1 MKKTLALVLTL
12 LLAAAL
18 PAMAIEVELPILP
31 EKQTFTI
38 WVDKEDLCQNSWA
51 DKECVQFTEEQT
63 NIHVEW
69 VEVPHSGWQEK
80 VNLAFASGDLPDA
93 FIGGVDIVS
102 NMDALA
108 PLDEIIDS
116 GVAPN
121 VLQMFDDLPDMRG
134 ALTLSDGHIYS
145 LPIGDADVKNEINAE
160 IWINTTWLDNLDLSM
175 PTTLDEF
182 YDVLVAFRD
191 GDPNGNGEAD
201 EIPLLV
207 SSTSG
212 AAQIDPLFGFF
223 GTLENDYHVRIED
236 GKVVFTPQEDGYFE
250 ALQWLHKL
258 YAEGLMNQEYF
269 TEDYQQFLAKGNS
282 ETCVAG
288 VFLEWYIDNLMLAT
302 YVPDYTYMPLFEGT
316 VWSPNGTPNSPQGTL
331 NGFVITKSCS
341 NPEALVRWYD
351 YINSDLDILNLWNYG
366 PEGEIWHYLED
377 GRWEVFTDNVP
388 EGSSSS
394 QVRRTLGTGPRAPL
408 YAYYRFRG
416 ADVEKFADRI
426 EAKVEANE
434 AYKPFLPEETL
445 VNGFGDI
452 EEESERNMLLVDIDL
467 YLDQFKASAIVDGI
481 TEEQWQ
487 KHLNVLE
494 GLHIDEYVG
503 YWQSYYDAHL

>member
-1 MKKTLALVLTL
+1 
-12 LLAAAL
+12 
-18 PAMAIEVELPILP
+18 MAIEVELPILP

-258 YAEGLMNQEYF
+258 YAEGLMNQGILHGGLSAVPRQGKF
-269 TEDYQQFLAKGNS
+269 RNLRRGRVPRMVHRQPDAGNLR
-282 ETCVAG
+282 AG
-288 VFLEWYIDNLMLAT
+288 LHLYAPVRGHGLEPQRHA
-302 YVPDYTYMPLFEGT
+302 P
-316 VWSPNGTPNSPQGTL
+316 TPRRERL

-366 PEGEIWHYLED
+366 LKGKSGTIWRTAA
-377 GRWEVFTDNVP
+377 GRSLPTTCP
-388 EGSSSS
+388 KALLL
-394 QVRRTLGTGPRAPL
+394 RRFAARWAPARARRCTP
-408 YAYYRFRG
+408 
-416 ADVEKFADRI
+416 
-426 EAKVEANE
+426 
-434 AYKPFLPEETL
+434 TT
-445 VNGFGDI
+445 
-452 EEESERNMLLVDIDL
+452 
-467 YLDQFKASAIVDGI
+467 ASAARTSRSSPTASKQGRSQRSLQALPAGRDAGQRLRRHRGGI
-481 TEEQWQ
+481 RAQYAAGR
-487 KHLNVLE
+487 HRPLPRSV
-494 GLHIDEYVG
+494 
-503 YWQSYYDAHL
+503 